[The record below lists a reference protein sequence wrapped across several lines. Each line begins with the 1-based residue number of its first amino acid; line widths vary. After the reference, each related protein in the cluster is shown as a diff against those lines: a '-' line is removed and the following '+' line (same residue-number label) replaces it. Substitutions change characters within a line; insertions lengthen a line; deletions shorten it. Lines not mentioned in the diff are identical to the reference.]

1 MLQQIINDAKTL
13 EKEAI
18 QAETD
23 SQKAYEAYVKD
34 TNASIEEKNRDITNK
49 SDEKATA
56 EADKVAAEEDL
67 DAANNEQQQ
76 NKNEEADLHKSCD
89 FTLKNFDIRQEARD
103 QEVEALR
110 QAKAI
115 LSGAKFLFLQ
125 KRA

>member
-1 MLQQIINDAKTL
+1 MEQIIRDTETL
-13 EKEAI
+13 EAEAI
-18 QAETD
+18 KAETD
-23 SQKAYEAYVKD
+23 AQKAYESYVKD
-34 TNASIEEKNRDITNK
+34 TNKSIEEKTRSITEK
-49 SDEKATA
+49 TQEKADA
-56 EADKVAAEEDL
+56 DADKVAA
-67 DAANNEQQQ
+67 
-76 NKNEEADLHKSCD
+76 EEADLHKSCD